1 MANDPDLLRGALEPI
16 VLELIA
22 GGASYGYEIAR
33 AVQERSGGE
42 LLAQEGTLYP
52 ALHRLEQRGYLRSQW
67 RASPEGRKRKHYYLT
82 AEGRRYLEKLRG
94 EWAVFSRVVSRIL
107 GTARAAWIGST

>member
-1 MANDPDLLRGALEPI
+1 MANDPDLLRSALEPI
-16 VLELIA
+16 VLELIG

-33 AVQERSGGE
+33 AIHQRSEGE

-82 AEGRRYLEKLRG
+82 AEGRRYLEKLRDQ
-94 EWAVFSRVVSRIL
+94 WTAFSRVVSRIL
-107 GTARAAWIGST
+107 GTARIGWLVME

>member
-16 VLELIA
+16 VLELIS

-52 ALHRLEQRGYLRSQW
+52 ALHRLEQRGHLRSQW
-67 RASPEGRKRKHYYLT
+67 QASPEGRRRKHYYLT
-82 AEGRRYLEKLRG
+82 AEGRRHLEELRQ
-94 EWAVFSRVVSRIL
+94 EWAAFSRVVNRIL
-107 GTARAAWIGST
+107 GTARVGWVDG